1 MKKKIVS
8 AILTAAVAL
17 SLLAGCGGVQNGEN
31 DAGAAAEVQATAE
44 SAGSEAALGDA
55 AAENEEAPAAEAS
68 GTDSAKDIT
77 VNVGDQA
84 AFFLVKVAE
93 KKGFFEEEFAKDGIT
108 IHSEIFAKM
117 GPAIIEAM
125 AAGDVDLSIVG
136 VFPVV
141 NANNAGNEIMML
153 ASGNFTEDGFRL
165 VVGPD
170 SSVAKVEDL
179 KSLKVGV
186 PFGAAEHQITLQLL
200 EKHGLSDTDVE
211 LVNLQQ
217 ADALTALLGGEIDAA
232 LFNSGTLSAA
242 EEAGAKTIATNK
254 EVGLIVNPVIG
265 RKEFVEANPEI
276 TSRFLKVLDKTAKWI
291 DENEDETVKI
301 AAEVNGADE
310 EGIRVSLLSRGRA
323 ISIDDEHF
331 KNPIQSTLDFAKAQG
346 LIGDLSYE
354 DVVDTSYFENA
365 GIE

>member
-8 AILTAAVAL
+8 MLLTGVMAL
-17 SLLAGCGGVQNGEN
+17 GLLAGCGGSQGA
-31 DAGAAAEVQATAE
+31 DAGAAGKTE
-44 SAGSEAALGDA
+44 EA
-55 AAENEEAPAAEAS
+55 APAAEAAAPAAAEAS
-68 GTDSAKDIT
+68 EGAKNIT

-93 KKGFFEEEFAKDGIT
+93 EKGFFEEEFGKDGIT
-108 IHSEIFAKM
+108 VHSEIFAKM

-141 NANNAGNEIMML
+141 NANNAGNKIMML

-170 SSVAKVEDL
+170 SSVGSVEDL
-179 KSLKVGV
+179 KGKKVGV
-186 PFGAAEHQITLQLL
+186 PFGAAEHQITLQIL
-200 EKHGLSDTDVE
+200 EKHGLDDTQVE

-217 ADALTALLGGEIDAA
+217 ADALTALLGNEIDAA

-265 RKEFVEANPEI
+265 RKDFVEANPEI

-291 DENEDETVKI
+291 DENEGETVKI
-301 AAEVNGADE
+301 AAKINGTDE

-331 KNPIQSTLDFAKAQG
+331 KDPIMSTLEFAKAQG
-346 LIGDLSYE
+346 LISDLSYD

>member
-8 AILTAAVAL
+8 MLLTGVMAL
-17 SLLAGCGGVQNGEN
+17 SLLAGCGGNQAA
-31 DAGAAAEVQATAE
+31 DAGAAP
-44 SAGSEAALGDA
+44 AA
-55 AAENEEAPAAEAS
+55 EAPAAEAAAPAAEAS
-68 GTDSAKDIT
+68 NSAKNIT
-77 VNVGDQA
+77 INVGDQA
-84 AFFLVKVAE
+84 AFFLVKVADE
-93 KKGFFEEEFAKDGIT
+93 KGFFEEEFGKDGIT
-108 IHSEIFAKM
+108 VHSEIFAKM

-141 NANNAGNEIMML
+141 NANNAGNKIMML

-170 SSVAKVEDL
+170 SSVGSVEDL
-179 KSLKVGV
+179 KGKKVGV
-186 PFGAAEHQITLQLL
+186 PFGAAEHQITLQIL
-200 EKHGLSDTDVE
+200 EKHGLDDTQVE

-217 ADALTALLGGEIDAA
+217 ADALTALLGNEIDAA

-242 EEAGAKTIATNK
+242 EEAGAKIIATNK

-265 RKEFVEANPEI
+265 RKDFVEANPEI

-301 AAEVNGADE
+301 AAKINGTDE

-331 KNPIQSTLDFAKAQG
+331 KDPIMSTLEFAKAQG
-346 LIGDLSYE
+346 LISDLSYD

>member
-1 MKKKIVS
+1 MKKRILS
-8 AILTAAVAL
+8 ILLTAGLTLAL
-17 SLLAGCGGVQNGEN
+17 LSGC
-31 DAGAAAEVQATAE
+31 AGAQ
-44 SAGSEAALGDA
+44 SGKS
-55 AAENEEAPAAEAS
+55 PAAEPQTESQAADAS
-68 GTDSAKDIT
+68 GSKDEAKNIT

-93 KKGFFEEEFAKDGIT
+93 KKGFFEEEFGPDGIT

-141 NANNAGNEIMML
+141 NANNAGNKIMML
-153 ASGNFTEDGFRL
+153 SSGNFTEDGFRL
-165 VVGPD
+165 VVGPN
-170 SSVAKVEDL
+170 SKVEKVEDL
-179 KSLKVGV
+179 NSLKIGV
-186 PFGAAEHQITLQLL
+186 PFGAAEHQITLQILGN
-200 EKHGLSDTDVE
+200 HGLDDTKVE

-265 RKEFVEANPEI
+265 RKDFVEANPEI

-331 KNPIQSTLDFAKAQG
+331 KDPINSTLEFARAQG
-346 LIGDLSYE
+346 LIGDLKYE

>member
-8 AILTAAVAL
+8 MLLTGVMAL
-17 SLLAGCGGVQNGEN
+17 SLLAGCGGNQAA
-31 DAGAAAEVQATAE
+31 DAGAAP
-44 SAGSEAALGDA
+44 AA
-55 AAENEEAPAAEAS
+55 EAPAAEAAAPAAEAS
-68 GTDSAKDIT
+68 DSAKNIT
-77 VNVGDQA
+77 INVGDQA
-84 AFFLVKVAE
+84 AFFLVKVADE
-93 KKGFFEEEFAKDGIT
+93 KGFFEEEFGKDGIT
-108 IHSEIFAKM
+108 VHSEIFAKM

-141 NANNAGNEIMML
+141 NANNAGNKIMML

-170 SSVAKVEDL
+170 SSVSTVEDL
-179 KSLKVGV
+179 KGKKVGV
-186 PFGAAEHQITLQLL
+186 PFGAAEHQITLQIL
-200 EKHGLSDTDVE
+200 EKHGLDDTQVE

-217 ADALTALLGGEIDAA
+217 ADALTALLGNEIDAA

-242 EEAGAKTIATNK
+242 EDAGAKTIATNK

-265 RKEFVEANPEI
+265 RKDFVEANPEI

-301 AAEVNGADE
+301 AAKINGTDE

-331 KNPIQSTLDFAKAQG
+331 KDPIMSTLEFAKAQG
-346 LIGDLSYE
+346 LISDLSYD

>member
-1 MKKKIVS
+1 MKKQI
-8 AILTAAVAL
+8 IAAVLGTAL
-17 SLLAGCGGVQNGEN
+17 TLGSVAGFGTTYQAEDVTEN
-31 DAGAAAEVQATAE
+31 QEVV
-44 SAGSEAALGDA
+44 
-55 AAENEEAPAAEAS
+55 
-68 GTDSAKDIT
+68 

-84 AFFLVKVAE
+84 AFFLFKVAE
-93 KKGFFEEEFAKDGIT
+93 EKGFFTEEFEADNIT
-108 IHSEIFAKM
+108 IKSEVFAKM

-125 AAGDVDLSIVG
+125 ATGDVDLSIVG

-141 NANNAGNEIMML
+141 NANNAGNKITIL
-153 ASGNFTEDGFRL
+153 ASGNYTSDGFRL

-170 SSVAKVEDL
+170 SEDDSVEALEGK
-179 KSLKVGV
+179 KIGI
-186 PFGAAEHQITLQLL
+186 PFGTAEHQVTLQVL
-200 EKHGLSDTDVE
+200 EKHGLDASSVE

-242 EEAGAKTIATNK
+242 EEAGAKTLATNE

-265 RKEFVEANPEI
+265 RTEFVEANPEL

-301 AAEVNGADE
+301 AAEYNGTDE
-310 EGIRVSLLSRGRA
+310 ESVRVSLESRGRA
-323 ISIDDEHF
+323 ISISDEYL
-331 KNPIQSTLDFAKAQG
+331 KDPVSATLDFASAQG
-346 LIGDLSYE
+346 LIDPELSYE
-354 DVVDTSYFENA
+354 DIVDTSYFENA

>member
-8 AILTAAVAL
+8 LLLTGVMAL
-17 SLLAGCGGVQNGEN
+17 GLLAGCGGSQSA
-31 DAGAAAEVQATAE
+31 DAGAAGKTE
-44 SAGSEAALGDA
+44 EA
-55 AAENEEAPAAEAS
+55 APAAEAAAPAAAEAS
-68 GTDSAKDIT
+68 EGAKNIT

-93 KKGFFEEEFAKDGIT
+93 EKGFFEEEFGKDGIT
-108 IHSEIFAKM
+108 VHSEIFAKM

-141 NANNAGNEIMML
+141 NANNAGNKIMML

-170 SSVAKVEDL
+170 SSVGSVEDL
-179 KSLKVGV
+179 KGKKVGV
-186 PFGAAEHQITLQLL
+186 PFGAAEHQITLQIL
-200 EKHGLSDTDVE
+200 EKHGLDDTQVE

-217 ADALTALLGGEIDAA
+217 ADALTALLGNEIDAA

-265 RKEFVEANPEI
+265 RKDFVEANPEI

-301 AAEVNGADE
+301 AAKINGTDE

-331 KNPIQSTLDFAKAQG
+331 KDPIMSTLEFAKAQG
-346 LIGDLSYE
+346 LISDLSYD

>member
-1 MKKKIVS
+1 MKKRSLGFLLS
-8 AILTAAVAL
+8 AVLAIGAL
-17 SLLAGCGGVQNGEN
+17 VGCTKASTNTV
-31 DAGAAAEVQATAE
+31 T
-44 SAGSEAALGDA
+44 
-55 AAENEEAPAAEAS
+55 PAANAVDNNETAV
-68 GTDSAKDIT
+68 TEEIVNEPTEEKKEIT

-93 KKGFFEEEFAKDGIT
+93 EKGFFEEEFAEDGIT
-108 IHSEIFAKM
+108 IHTEVFAKM

-125 AAGDVDLSIVG
+125 STGDVDLSIVG

-141 NANNAGNEIMML
+141 NANNAGNEIKIL
-153 ASGNFTEDGFRL
+153 ASGNYTEDGFRL

-170 SSVAKVEDL
+170 SEIATVEEL
-179 KSLKVGV
+179 ESKKIGV
-186 PFGAAEHQITLQLL
+186 PFGAAEHQIVLQLL
-200 EKHGLSDTDVE
+200 EKHGLDAEKTE

-217 ADALTALLGGEIDAA
+217 ADALTALLAGDIDAA

-291 DENEDETVKI
+291 DENEDETVQI
-301 AAEVNGADE
+301 AAKLNGTDE
-310 EGIRVSLLSRGRA
+310 EGIRVSLLSRGRT
-323 ISIDDEHF
+323 ISISDEYLV
-331 KNPIQSTLDFAKAQG
+331 NPVQSTLTFAKEQG
-346 LIGDLSYE
+346 LIDDLSY
-354 DVVDTSYFENA
+354 DDIVDTSYFENA

>member
-8 AILTAAVAL
+8 MLLTAVMAL
-17 SLLAGCGGVQNGEN
+17 SLLAGCGGSQAA
-31 DAGAAAEVQATAE
+31 DAGAAADSKTE
-44 SAGSEAALGDA
+44 EAAP
-55 AAENEEAPAAEAS
+55 AAEEAAPAAEAS
-68 GTDSAKDIT
+68 DSAKNIT
-77 VNVGDQA
+77 INVGDQA
-84 AFFLVKVAE
+84 AFFLVKVADE
-93 KKGFFEEEFAKDGIT
+93 KGFFEEEFGKDGIT
-108 IHSEIFAKM
+108 VHSEIFAKM

-141 NANNAGNEIMML
+141 NANNAGNKIMML

-165 VVGPD
+165 VAGPD
-170 SSVAKVEDL
+170 STVSTVEDL
-179 KSLKVGV
+179 KGLKIGV
-186 PFGAAEHQITLQLL
+186 PFGAAEHQITLQIL
-200 EKHGLSDTDVE
+200 EKHGLDDTQVE

-217 ADALTALLGGEIDAA
+217 ADALTALLGNEIDAA

-265 RKEFVEANPEI
+265 RKDFVEANPEI

-301 AAEVNGADE
+301 AAKINGTDE

-331 KNPIQSTLDFAKAQG
+331 KDPIMSTLEFAKAQG
-346 LIGDLSYE
+346 LITDLSYD

-365 GIE
+365 GIK